1 MEKQQKT
8 WVSKNKQHS
17 ETDFCSPKMSV
28 VLVDFRDPWQVKI
41 KHSFPLQCV
50 NVLHSLRNKKTK
62 GWDQRRHLGLR
73 VEGCADYWLKTCIV
87 SLRKSQKKVTYSIYC
102 ASWLSCKAQ
111 IRFHRNRSEATS
123 PWCGFTSLPY
133 VCSLEYLP
141 PVCLSVCSPHPHL
154 NRSTPLCILS
164 KRNHHYWRPVSQ
176 IRLGDTKTC
185 ICSWMLS
192 KGQNSP

>member
-62 GWDQRRHLGLR
+62 RWDQRRHLGLL

-87 SLRKSQKKVTYSIYC
+87 PLRKSQKKSHTAFTAPPDWVV
-102 ASWLSCKAQ
+102 
-111 IRFHRNRSEATS
+111 RHRLGFIEIGVRE
-123 PWCGFTSLPY
+123 PMMWIHFTSIC
-133 VCSLEYLP
+133 VHSLEYLP
-141 PVCLSVCSPHPHL
+141 PVCLSVCSQHPHL

-164 KRNHHYWRPVSQ
+164 KRNHHYWRPISK

-185 ICSWMLS
+185 ICSWILR